1 MPLRLLNR
9 RQSIE
14 TSWGLPEKVK
24 DVAGVHKTLW
34 PDQPE
39 TNQILNIGILTGA
52 IPVYDAKTGE
62 DRIEPQE
69 S

>member
-52 IPVYDAKTGE
+52 IPV
-62 DRIEPQE
+62 
-69 S
+69 